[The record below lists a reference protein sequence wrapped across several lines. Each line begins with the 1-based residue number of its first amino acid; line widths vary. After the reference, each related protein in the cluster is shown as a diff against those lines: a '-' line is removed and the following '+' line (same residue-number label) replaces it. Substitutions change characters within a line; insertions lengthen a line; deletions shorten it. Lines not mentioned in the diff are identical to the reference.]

1 MFDNKLAISVRKREY
16 EMANKERIAARHR
29 QYYLDNKEQIS
40 AQNKDHEMKER
51 IAARTAIVIHCEACD
66 CYHRRGEKSRHYNT
80 QKHINNT
87 SHLENASKKMTNV
100 FKINITFI

>member
-29 QYYLDNKEQIS
+29 QYYLDNTLSIS
-40 AQNKDHEMKER
+40 AQNKEH
-51 IAARTAIVIHCEACD
+51 IAARTAIVIHREACD

-87 SHLENASKKMTNV
+87 SHLEIAAKK
-100 FKINITFI
+100 